1 MKTLTNDALAAAR
14 RYLLLNARL
23 IDRLRCERLLD
34 GGPVDRA
41 LAVLRSY
48 QNADGGFGNALEP
61 DLRGP
66 ESQPEPVEVA
76 FWILDELDAF
86 DDPMVIR
93 ACDHL
98 LTVTAP
104 DGGVPFVLPSVRTS
118 PRAPWWETP
127 DDPPGSLVPTASI
140 AGLLH
145 KHKVEHPWL
154 GPATEFTWA
163 AIGGTSELQ
172 PYTARAILHFLEH
185 VPDRDRAHDEFAR
198 LREAI
203 LATVSL
209 DPAAEGEAHFPLDFV
224 PEPGTLPLFGEEV
237 LEAHLD
243 ALIDQQGED
252 GGWAP
257 NFPMWTPV
265 VAHEWGGFLT
275 VSRLRTLKAYGR
287 LTS

>member
-1 MKTLTNDALAAAR
+1 MKTLTDDALAAAR

-23 IDRLRCERLLD
+23 IDRLRCESLLD
-34 GGPVDRA
+34 GAPPDRV
-41 LAVLRSY
+41 LAVLRGY
-48 QNADGGFGNALEP
+48 QNADGGFGHALEP

-66 ESQPEPVEVA
+66 DSQPEPVEVA

-98 LTVTAP
+98 LTVTTP

-127 DDPPGSLVPTASI
+127 DEPPGSLIPTASI
-140 AGLLH
+140 AALLH
-145 KHKVEHPWL
+145 KHRVDHPWL
-154 GPATEFTWA
+154 APATEFTWA
-163 AIGGTSELQ
+163 AIGKEDKPT
-172 PYTARAILHFLEH
+172 PYTARAIVHFLEH
-185 VPDRDRAHDEFAR
+185 APDRDRALGEFAR

-203 LATVSL
+203 LATVAL
-209 DPAAEGEAHFPLDFV
+209 DPDTPGEVHFPLDFA
-224 PEPGTLPLFGEEV
+224 PEPITLPLFGEEV
-237 LEAHLD
+237 LERHLD

-252 GGWAP
+252 GGWRP

-265 VAHEWGGFLT
+265 VAHEWGGFTT
-275 VSRLRTLKAYGR
+275 VARLRTLKAYGR